1 MKICFVQSVLEINLI
16 KKRLGFLP
24 VIVPLSLETQVHC
37 DLEKINYL
45 DPENYIDKNF
55 YRKASLECSESIKKI
70 DFSKINFYFIK
81 NELISLI
88 RFRYNQI
95 VFLIE
100 LVRNIKKKFKISKIF
115 LTNEYSAP
123 EYDVMLIY
131 PGNNFSNI
139 ENIFLK
145 LFSDDSVEILKTRE
159 NKKKNFNYGFY
170 YDIIGTNKNKKKKIL
185 LSNSSYNFKRII
197 FYLLRNGHSVS
208 FFNEGISFL
217 KKIIFKLLGVEIIE
231 FKKIGKYKL
240 INCYDLK
247 FSFKFNQF
255 DISQLIQSQIDK
267 SVQYLSNLEKKYEAI
282 KKYFEVSNIQL
293 VITNTNRDIGS
304 MLVESARKKKIKS
317 LMISHGTISAGFDE
331 IDQIYKKTIAE
342 GVFSGQANYY
352 AIQSKI
358 TLDAL
363 KSHELKGK
371 PLITGNLIFAEKKT
385 IPKKK
390 ETKCLYAV
398 TSKPFSAMQ
407 LFGLEMY
414 HEFFNKLK
422 DLENFAHKNN
432 YKFYIH
438 LHPGAKNSLHLLKKK
453 FNMLNFTIG
462 KIENSLKNA
471 TVTLSFS
478 STTIEDSLNSEI
490 PVILFDT
497 KRRYKHCKSELDPI
511 KKNQSV
517 YYINNF
523 ENLKNCIETIKNS
536 SQINFDNYIFLD
548 KSKKN
553 IKKLFQNLID

>member
-16 KKRLGFLP
+16 KKKLGFLP

-45 DPENYIDKNF
+45 DPENYIDKDF

-70 DFSKINFYFIK
+70 DFSKIKFYFIK
-81 NELISLI
+81 NELTSLI

-100 LVRNIKKKFKISKIF
+100 LVRNIKKKFKVSKIF

-139 ENIFLK
+139 ENIFVK
-145 LFSDDSVEILKTRE
+145 LFSDNIVEILKTRE
-159 NKKKNFNYGFY
+159 NKKKNFNFGFN
-170 YDIIGTNKNKKKKIL
+170 YDIIGANKNKKKKIL

-197 FYLLRNGHSVS
+197 FYFLRNGYSVS
-208 FFNEGISFL
+208 FFNEGISFF

-231 FKKIGKYKL
+231 FKKIGKYRL
-240 INCYDLK
+240 INSYDLK

-282 KKYFEVSNIQL
+282 KKYFDVSNIQL

-304 MLVESARKKKIKS
+304 MLVENAKKKKIKS

-331 IDQIYKKTIAE
+331 VDQIYKKTIAE
-342 GVFSGQANYY
+342 GVFSGQADFY

-371 PLITGNLIFAEKKT
+371 PLITGNLIFAEKKS

-422 DLENFAHKNN
+422 DLENFAQKNN

-497 KRRYKHCKSELDPI
+497 KRRYKHCKSESDPF

-517 YYINNF
+517 YYVNNF

-536 SQINFDNYIFLD
+536 SQINFDNHIFLD

-553 IKKLFQNLID
+553 IAKLFHNLIN

>member
-16 KKRLGFLP
+16 KKKLGFLP

-45 DPENYIDKNF
+45 DPENYIDKDF

-70 DFSKINFYFIK
+70 DFSKIKFYFIK
-81 NELISLI
+81 NELTSLI

-100 LVRNIKKKFKISKIF
+100 LVRNIKKKFKVSKIF

-139 ENIFLK
+139 ENIFVK
-145 LFSDDSVEILKTRE
+145 LFSDNIVEILKTRE
-159 NKKKNFNYGFY
+159 NKKKNFNFGFN
-170 YDIIGTNKNKKKKIL
+170 YDIIGANKNKKKKIL

-197 FYLLRNGHSVS
+197 FYLLRNGYSVS
-208 FFNEGISFL
+208 FFNEGISFF

-231 FKKIGKYKL
+231 FKKIGKYRL
-240 INCYDLK
+240 INSYDLK

-282 KKYFEVSNIQL
+282 KKYFDVSNIQL

-304 MLVESARKKKIKS
+304 MLVENAKKKKIKS

-331 IDQIYKKTIAE
+331 VDQIYKKTIAE
-342 GVFSGQANYY
+342 GVFSGQADFY

-371 PLITGNLIFAEKKT
+371 PLITGNLIFAEKKS

-422 DLENFAHKNN
+422 DLENFAQKNN

-497 KRRYKHCKSELDPI
+497 KRRYKHCKSESDPF

-517 YYINNF
+517 YYVNNF

-536 SQINFDNYIFLD
+536 SQINFDNHIFLD

-553 IKKLFQNLID
+553 IAKLFHNLIN

>member
-16 KKRLGFLP
+16 KKKLGFLP

-45 DPENYIDKNF
+45 DPENYIDKDF
-55 YRKASLECSESIKKI
+55 FRKASLECSESIKKI
-70 DFSKINFYFIK
+70 DFSKIKFYFIK
-81 NELISLI
+81 NELTSLI

-100 LVRNIKKKFKISKIF
+100 LVRNIKKKFKVSKIF

-139 ENIFLK
+139 ENIFVK
-145 LFSDDSVEILKTRE
+145 LFSDNIVEILKTRE
-159 NKKKNFNYGFY
+159 NKKKNFNFGFN
-170 YDIIGTNKNKKKKIL
+170 YDIIGANKNKKKKIL

-197 FYLLRNGHSVS
+197 FYLLRNGYSVS
-208 FFNEGISFL
+208 FFNEGISFF

-231 FKKIGKYKL
+231 FKKIGKYRL
-240 INCYDLK
+240 INSYDLK

-282 KKYFEVSNIQL
+282 KKYFDVSNIQL

-304 MLVESARKKKIKS
+304 MLVENAKKKKIKS

-331 IDQIYKKTIAE
+331 VDQIYKKTIAE
-342 GVFSGQANYY
+342 GVFSGQADFY

-371 PLITGNLIFAEKKT
+371 PLITGNLIFAEKKS

-414 HEFFNKLK
+414 HEFFNNLK
-422 DLENFAHKNN
+422 DLENFAQKNN

-497 KRRYKHCKSELDPI
+497 KRRYKHCKSESDPF

-517 YYINNF
+517 YYVNNF

-536 SQINFDNYIFLD
+536 SQINFDNHIFLD

-553 IKKLFQNLID
+553 IAKLFHNLIN